1 MTTHKNYPWLIVF
14 CYSILGV
21 CFPAAVT
28 QFSMSV
34 ASIAQELAVPER
46 TILLADTFRAICLV
60 CGMFLSTLVYKR
72 LGLRR
77 TILLGISFQVLPQFL
92 IPMAVSMHSLPLLY
106 LFKGMQGLN
115 SVAFPLYIFN
125 ITSWIQNRSKGLATA
140 IFNGS
145 FSAGAGVGAWIS
157 GQLIPLFGWRFSFYV
172 LGGCCLVLAV
182 PALLITREKPQ
193 LAPDVPAANAHTN
206 DADARYRAILTS
218 PVTWVLVSGLLAY
231 TWVSQSVTVDMSV
244 YSVSLGYSYGQTG
257 NLMLMISAGTVF
269 ASIMGG
275 AVSDWFAA
283 RASNKLR
290 SRTRVLSLGYLLSAT
305 AALLLPMV
313 AGTGF
318 AGISIAACAMMLGT
332 SWVQGVFWAI
342 PSEVYTAQDSVAAT
356 SICSGTSNLVNPLA
370 PMVVGVVLG
379 ANGMWQAAW
388 LTCAVASALSLCAI
402 LLLPRVFASAKRTS
416 TFPKVPK
423 QQPQ

>member
-1 MTTHKNYPWLIVF
+1 MTSHKNYPWLVVA

-34 ASIAQELAVPER
+34 GSIAKELAVPER
-46 TILLADTFRAICLV
+46 TVLLADTFRAICLV
-60 CGMFLSTLVYKR
+60 CGMFLSTAVYKR

-77 TILLGISFQVLPQFL
+77 TIMLGISCQILPQFL
-92 IPMAVSMHSLPLLY
+92 IPLSVSMGSLPLLY

-125 ITSWIQNRSKGLATA
+125 ITSWINSRSKGLATA

-157 GQLIPLFGWRFSFYV
+157 GQLIPLLGWKFSFYV
-172 LGGCCLVLAV
+172 LGFCCLALAV

-193 LAPDVPAANAHTN
+193 LYAAVPVGGTGAADNSQ
-206 DADARYRAILTS
+206 ARYRAILTS

-231 TWVSQSVTVDMSV
+231 TWVSQAVTVDMSV
-244 YSVSLGYSYGQTG
+244 YSGSLGYSFGQTG
-257 NLMLMISAGTVF
+257 NLMLMISFCTVF
-269 ASIMGG
+269 SSIAGG
-275 AVSDWFAA
+275 AVSDRFAA
-283 RASNKLR
+283 RSANKLA
-290 SRTRVLSLGYLLSAT
+290 SRTQVLATGYLLSAG

-313 AGTGF
+313 AGNSFT
-318 AGISIAACAMMLGT
+318 SIAAAACVMMLGV

-342 PSEVYTAQDSVAAT
+342 PSEIYPPGDIVSAT
-356 SICSGTSNLVNPLA
+356 SICSGTSNLVNPVA

-379 ANGMWQAAW
+379 GNSMWHAAW
-388 LTCAVASALSLCAI
+388 LTCMVASIFSLCAI
-402 LLLPRVFASAKRTS
+402 LLLPRVFAASRRHSVT
-416 TFPKVPK
+416 
-423 QQPQ
+423 